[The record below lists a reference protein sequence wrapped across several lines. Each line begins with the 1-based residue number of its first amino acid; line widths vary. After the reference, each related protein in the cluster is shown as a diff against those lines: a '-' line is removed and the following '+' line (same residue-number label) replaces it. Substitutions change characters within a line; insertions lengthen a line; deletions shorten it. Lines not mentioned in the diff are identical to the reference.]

1 MSTKPKGEPIAAPS
15 TAFDA
20 IPEQFVP
27 LNQIGIAP
35 ENLRADE
42 GPDDD
47 IPQLA
52 ETLFVAGQIFPLL
65 VRPGRGKQEDPF
77 MVLDGRRRRFGFQD
91 LADADRIPADH
102 PVRVKVLTTK
112 DLQVAA
118 AFLPNTEP
126 LTPDFVDVI
135 AAVGRLQKRRFS
147 PGEIAKA
154 LGRSRTEVQGWSLL
168 AELDKSVLKGLRDG
182 RISLR
187 QAKLMTKLSAGDQ
200 RQLADYARTY
210 GALYDDTVRSRINGT
225 MITIADR
232 RVRLAGLANYKAAG
246 GRVESDLFGE
256 TPDILLDQAVLQQV
270 WDAQLQPVVE
280 ALQGEGLEVFVSQY
294 RGQIPEGFSAL
305 PLAYNIEVPEDM
317 ADAVADL
324 DTKQV
329 VAQAAVEAVAEITA
343 ETHPLVVAF
352 VLAALEYRRLL
363 HPEPIS
369 AVTLIPHSRDGVEF
383 SFHTLEV
390 EEEEAAPDDDERA
403 EAEDGDGA
411 GERDTGVHRHGDVDI
426 PKVELD
432 SGVSTHA
439 LNERYTD
446 IATRGLLRALADDP
460 QAALTLLVA
469 RLFANVGLHS
479 SADTNLSISTIDA
492 QAYRRPGHQPI
503 PGLDAEVAAR
513 LEARRADYLA
523 SGQRPIAWIG
533 GLSHGERMTFLAELV
548 AMTLN
553 GREFATHAIRH
564 GARAEAVEL
573 AELTGY
579 DIRAHWTPDLDFF
592 SAHNKT
598 QLLGMLEKM
607 GAEVAPAASL
617 KKADLAAYVAEAAVE
632 HHWAPDALSW
642 KSPVAVEASED
653 DPPDEDPPEASATAP
668 SPAPV
673 TAIAAAA

>member
-1 MSTKPKGEPIAAPS
+1 MSTKSKGEPIATPS

-65 VRPGRGKQEDPF
+65 VRPGRGKKEDPF

-91 LADADRIPADH
+91 LADAERIPADH

-112 DLQVAA
+112 ELQVAA

-126 LTPDFVDVI
+126 LTPDLVDVI
-135 AAVGRLQKRRFS
+135 AAVGRLQKRTFS
-147 PGEIAKA
+147 PTEIAKA

-187 QAKLMTKLSAGDQ
+187 QAKLMTKLSTGDQ
-200 RQLADYARTY
+200 RQLADHARTY

-225 MITIADR
+225 VITVADR
-232 RVRLAGLANYKAAG
+232 RVRLAGLTNYKAAG

-256 TPDILLDQAVLQQV
+256 TPDILLDQTILQQV

-294 RGQIPEGFSAL
+294 RGQIPEGFTAL
-305 PLAYNIEVPEDM
+305 PLAYNIEVPEDLE
-317 ADAVADL
+317 DAVADL

-329 VAQAAVEAVAEITA
+329 AAQAAVEAVAEITA
-343 ETHPLVVAF
+343 ERHPLVVAF

-363 HPEPIS
+363 HAEPIS

-383 SFHTLEV
+383 SFHTVEV
-390 EEEEAAPDDDERA
+390 EEAETLEDEEEV
-403 EAEDGDGA
+403 ESEGGDGT
-411 GERDTGVHRHGDVDI
+411 GERLAGVHRHGDVDI

-469 RLFANVGLHS
+469 RLFANVALHA

-492 QAYRRPGHQPI
+492 QAYRRPGHEPI

-513 LEARRADYLA
+513 LEARRAAYLV

-533 GLSHGERMTFLAELV
+533 ELSHGERMTFLAELV

-553 GREFATHAIRH
+553 GREFATHAVRH

-579 DIRAHWTPDLDFF
+579 DIRDHWTPDLDFF
-592 SAHNKT
+592 AAHKKSH
-598 QLLGMLEKM
+598 LLGMLEKM
-607 GAEVAPAASL
+607 GAEVAPAAGL
-617 KKADLAAYVAEAAVE
+617 RKDDLAAFVAEAAVE

-642 KSPVAVEASED
+642 KSQAAIEGPDGD
-653 DPPDEDPPEASATAP
+653 DAPDE
-668 SPAPV
+668 PAPKV
-673 TAIAAAA
+673 SAASPEQEPA

>member
-1 MSTKPKGEPIAAPS
+1 MSTKPKGEPIAAAS

-42 GPDDD
+42 GPDED

-65 VRPGRGKQEDPF
+65 VRPGRGKKEDPF

-91 LADADRIPADH
+91 LADADRIAADH

-126 LTPDFVDVI
+126 LTPDLVDVI
-135 AAVGRLQKRRFS
+135 SAVGRLQKRKFS

-154 LGRSRTEVQGWSLL
+154 LGRSRAEVQGWSLL

-187 QAKLMTKLSAGDQ
+187 QAKLMTKLSADDQ

-210 GALYDDTVRSRINGT
+210 GALYDDTVRNRINGT
-225 MITIADR
+225 VITVSDR

-256 TPDILLDQAVLQQV
+256 MPDIVLDQTILQQV
-270 WDAQLQPVVE
+270 WDAQAQLLTDALE
-280 ALQGEGLEVFVSQY
+280 AEGVAVFVCDH
-294 RGQIPEGFSAL
+294 RGPVPEGFVVLS
-305 PLAYNIEVPEDM
+305 PDYNMDGDDLAQGIAELE
-317 ADAVADL
+317 
-324 DTKQV
+324 TKQV
-329 VAQAAVEAVAEITA
+329 AAQAALQSVAEIT
-343 ETHPLVVAF
+343 EEHRSMVIAF
-352 VLAALEYRRLL
+352 VLAALAYQRAL
-363 HPEPIS
+363 HAEPIS
-369 AVTLIPHSRDGVEF
+369 AVTLIPHSRYGVEV

-390 EEEEAAPDDDERA
+390 EEEAAPDEDEEEETEDDNVARENDSGLR
-403 EAEDGDGA
+403 
-411 GERDTGVHRHGDVDI
+411 RHGDVDI

-469 RLFANVGLHS
+469 RLFANVGLHAC
-479 SADTNLSISTIDA
+479 ADTNLSISTIDA
-492 QAYRRPGHQPI
+492 QAYRRPGHEPV

-553 GREFATHAIRH
+553 GREFATYAIRH

-617 KKADLAAYVAEAAVE
+617 KKADLAAYVAEAAME

-642 KSPVAVEASED
+642 KSPVAVEVSED
-653 DPPDEDPPEASATAP
+653 DSPDEDPPEASAAVP
-668 SPAPV
+668 GPEPV